1 MYGKFIF
8 FSKNLDKNL
17 DYLKKSWLSQ
27 FISMVS
33 ISLNDL
39 DKNLDAATSQM
50 KSLNLKN
57 LNRA

>member
-1 MYGKFIF
+1 
-8 FSKNLDKNL
+8 
-17 DYLKKSWLSQ
+17 
-27 FISMVS
+27 MVS
-33 ISLNDL
+33 ISLDDL